1 MQMEKNAR
9 QLARQRLVAA
19 MLAGQSW
26 QQIARAE
33 VVPLK
38 RAMAYRVVQAVRTRG
53 DVALADGRH
62 GHPSKLRAEA
72 RAFLEEQCRRA
83 PSTPS
88 STLQVELRE
97 RFEPSR
103 EYQPDQPRAGR
114 SRSEQPSYGPGTGK
128 KTEGA
133 EVSPQ
138 ARWQEGAGGLL
149 LLAAA
154 HQTHLL
160 THLEAALTP
169 SLFAAPPSL
178 RLARLHPATLRCQL
192 VTLLLLQAVG
202 LRRTW
207 DEAKLHRSGSGEA
220 FQSRPRLR
228 LPPHR
233 AISGRAGLYWSGC
246 SSHSSSR
253 PLERFSV
260 GERRTGERESRARLL
275 RRWPPQDRLR

>member
-9 QLARQRLVAA
+9 QIARQRLVAA

-38 RAMAYRVVQAVRTRG
+38 RAMAYRLVQAVRTRG

-97 RFEPSR
+97 RFEPPR
-103 EYQPDQPRAGR
+103 EHQPDQPRAGR

-154 HQTHLL
+154 HQTNLL

-178 RLARLHPATLRCQL
+178 RLARLQPATLRCQL
-192 VTLLLLQAVG
+192 VTLLFLQAVG
-202 LRRTW
+202 LRRC
-207 DEAKLHRSGSGEA
+207 AGY
-220 FQSRPRLR
+220 LR
-228 LPPHR
+228 HPFR
-233 AISGRAGLYWSGC
+233 VIENEQTSA
-246 SSHSSSR
+246 
-253 PLERFSV
+253 
-260 GERRTGERESRARLL
+260 
-275 RRWPPQDRLR
+275 Q